1 MKYNGRMVGKL
12 IIKPIFNSA
21 VDDIFGFKTC
31 CGARAF
37 DQNLELLVSN
47 AGDAPVIVPSR
58 CELSGPGGTEMI
70 ENLMPYGPRAIAP
83 GETVAFYCTLDEPR
97 WRGVR
102 SIAFF
107 DAAGGRHVHELAA
120 D

>member
-1 MKYNGRMVGKL
+1 MAYNGRMTSKL
-12 IIKPIFNSA
+12 TIKPIFNSA

-37 DQNLELLVSN
+37 DQNLELLVTN
-47 AGDAPVIVPSR
+47 AGGAPITVPSR

-70 ENLMPYGPRAIAP
+70 ENLMPYGPRVIAP
-83 GETVAFYCTLDEPR
+83 GETAAFYCTLDEPR

-102 SIAFF
+102 CIAFF
-107 DAAGGRHVHELAA
+107 DTAGGRHVCQREA

>member
-1 MKYNGRMVGKL
+1 MAGKL
-12 IIKPIFNSA
+12 IIKPIFNS
-21 VDDIFGFKTC
+21 VVNDIFGFKTC

-47 AGDAPVIVPSR
+47 PGDAPVTVPSR
-58 CELSGPGGTEMI
+58 CELAGPGGRQMI
-70 ENLMPYGPRAIAP
+70 EHLMPHGPRTIGP
-83 GETVAFYCTLDEPR
+83 GETAAFYCTLDETR

-102 SIAFF
+102 CIAFF
-107 DAAGGRHVHELAA
+107 DSAGGRHVVQLEA